1 MPIGMRNVNRLTGID
16 FVLVAR
22 RPLALFLLYAFG
34 TFSGCSSTLIH
45 TLIDGNKRRDNKT
58 MNRSG
63 GFLRF
68 WDGESNPA
76 TRLS

>member
-1 MPIGMRNVNRLTGID
+1 MNINNATHKQTNQLHVNSKNVTIGNRVLTDTG
-16 FVLVAR
+16 
-22 RPLALFLLYAFG
+22 P
-34 TFSGCSSTLIH
+34 
-45 TLIDGNKRRDNKT
+45 RDNKT

-68 WDGESNPA
+68 WIGESNPA